1 MKKSKTLII
10 LGSPR
15 KKGNTAIL
23 AEKVSEGIIKAGGE
37 VESIFL
43 HNKQI
48 KPCSHCNSCKTK
60 EGYKCSIKDDM
71 QDIYP
76 KIREANTI
84 ILTSPVYWFNYTA
97 QLKLFI
103 DRCYA
108 NNYSKNYALK
118 NKDIGIIMTYGAST
132 LQSSGGIH
140 GINSLKEMFDYTNCN
155 ILKILHGSAYEAGE
169 IRSNQ
174 KLMEKAYQFGFQI
187 GHTPDN

>member
-1 MKKSKTLII
+1 MEKSKTLIV

-15 KKGNTAIL
+15 KKGNTSIL
-23 AEKVSEGIIKAGGE
+23 AQKVSEGIIEAGGE

-60 EGYKCSIKDDM
+60 EGYNCIVKDDM

-76 KIREANTI
+76 KIRKADTI

-103 DRCYA
+103 DRCFT
-108 NNYSKNYALK
+108 NNHSKDYALK
-118 NKDIGIIMTYGAST
+118 NKKIGIIMTYGGSN

-140 GINSLKEMFDYTNCN
+140 AINSLKDMFDYTNCK
-155 ILKILHGSAYEAGE
+155 ILKILHGSAYDVGE
-169 IRSNQ
+169 IMANQ
-174 KLMEKAYQFGFQI
+174 KLMDEAYQFGIEI
-187 GHTPDN
+187 GQNSDI